1 MTITVTPVSNTQT
14 FGSWLA
20 VTNRLANLMSQN
32 TVTSDATAGGSVT
45 TGNSFVNGHF
55 GANTL
60 HVGTA
65 LRGGNLT
72 TNAVLT
78 IATNTAFAQSSITLT
93 DGIVTISNTTSGTS
107 LAITV
112 ANSTIIANG
121 QYFLNANGSWER
133 VGAAGVNT
141 QIQFN
146 SSNSFAGSASFT
158 FNSANNRLTVGNST
172 VNAAVTPAGYELA
185 NSTVSFGLG
194 LPTASQYANGAFFL
208 NANGSWSQV
217 VTDAAGGNTQIQ
229 FNNSNSFAGSANLTF
244 INANNRLT
252 VGNSTVN
259 TAVTPAGYQIANSTV
274 SFSLVLP
281 TSTQYA
287 NGAFFLNANG
297 SWSVVSSGGGYYKGN
312 AGAVGDPTNIQNL
325 FRINANTM
333 TANVTIAAGENAQVT
348 GPLTIAN
355 GAVLTIDSGGRV
367 AII

>member
-93 DGIVTISNTTSGTS
+93 DGIITISNTTSGTS

-121 QYFLNANGSWER
+121 SYYLNANGSWER
-133 VGAAGVNT
+133 VVTDAAGANT

-146 SSNSFAGSASFT
+146 SSNSFAGSA
-158 FNSANNRLTVGNST
+158 
-172 VNAAVTPAGYELA
+172 
-185 NSTVSFGLG
+185 
-194 LPTASQYANGAFFL
+194 
-208 NANGSWSQV
+208 
-217 VTDAAGGNTQIQ
+217 
-229 FNNSNSFAGSANLTF
+229 NLTF
-244 INANNRLT
+244 ISANNRLT

-281 TSTQYA
+281 TATQYA
-287 NGAFFLNANG
+287 NGAFYLNANG
-297 SWSVVSSGGGYYKGN
+297 SWSEVSSGGGYYKGN
-312 AGAVGDPTNIQNL
+312 AGAVGNPTNVQNL

-333 TANVTIAAGENAQVT
+333 TANVTILAGENAQVT

-355 GAVLTIDSGGRV
+355 GAVLTIDSDGRV

>member
-32 TVTSDATAGGSVT
+32 TVTSDSTAGGSVT
-45 TGNSFVNGHF
+45 TGNSFINGHF

-78 IATNTAFAQSSITLT
+78 IATNTAFAQSSITVT

-112 ANSTIIANG
+112 ANSTLIANG
-121 QYFLNANGSWER
+121 SYYLNANGSWER
-133 VGAAGVNT
+133 
-141 QIQFN
+141 
-146 SSNSFAGSASFT
+146 
-158 FNSANNRLTVGNST
+158 
-172 VNAAVTPAGYELA
+172 
-185 NSTVSFGLG
+185 
-194 LPTASQYANGAFFL
+194 
-208 NANGSWSQV
+208 V

-259 TAVTPAGYQIANSTV
+259 AAVTPAGYQIANSTV

-281 TSTQYA
+281 TSTQFA
-287 NGAFFLNANG
+287 NGAFYLNANG
-297 SWSVVSSGGGYYKGN
+297 SWSEVSSGGGYYKGN
-312 AGAVGDPTNIQNL
+312 GGAVGNPTNAQNL

-348 GPLTIAN
+348 GPLAIAN

>member
-32 TVTSDATAGGSVT
+32 TVTSDSTAGGSVT

-121 QYFLNANGSWER
+121 SYYLNANGSWER
-133 VGAAGVNT
+133 V
-141 QIQFN
+141 
-146 SSNSFAGSASFT
+146 
-158 FNSANNRLTVGNST
+158 
-172 VNAAVTPAGYELA
+172 
-185 NSTVSFGLG
+185 
-194 LPTASQYANGAFFL
+194 
-208 NANGSWSQV
+208 
-217 VTDAAGGNTQIQ
+217 VTDAAGANTQIQ

-252 VGNSTVN
+252 VGNSSVN
-259 TAVTPAGYQIANSTV
+259 SAVTPSSLAVSNSTTSVTVAPASLTVGNSTVNSTVTPLGYSIANSTV
-274 SFSLVLP
+274 SFTLVGP

-297 SWSVVSSGGGYYKGN
+297 SWSEVSGGGGYYKGN
-312 AGAVGDPTNIQNL
+312 GGAVGNPTNAQNL